1 MLRPRLKPVNCVAD
15 GETLILSLD
24 PRERIELADPT
35 GHVRALLL
43 VLGEAASTAPT
54 SSAPPSG
61 STGTTSTGPSS
72 MRRSRCST
80 VSAGWRTPP
89 HLRRLTDYERERYF
103 SNLAFF
109 DAFTTLERGR
119 EEIQQRLIDS
129 HVVVLGAGGLGSAVV
144 QNLAGL
150 GVSSLTLL
158 DFDLRRAQELRAP
171 VHLHRGAVRSAEGR
185 AGGRVAPGLRLAHR
199 RDGGER
205 PSRRPGRR
213 PCAACRART
222 SSVAAIDDP
231 DDVDL
236 WVNEACVGAGV
247 PFIRGGLAYVQGLYW
262 SVDPGRSACRHC
274 LELYRA
280 TLAQDVDRAVA
291 TGELVLR
298 GARVNRAIGPVA
310 QLLGSLVAMEA
321 VRYLTGITAP
331 VSAGCYQLVDFPAA
345 ARSRPIPGRA
355 TPTAP
360 SAPPRLGAGRGRRR
374 ICRRPRPV
382 GA

>member
-35 GHVRALLL
+35 GHVRTLLL
-43 VLGEAASTAPT
+43 VLAGGLYAADELCAALGEHGHHVDRAELDEALALLDGLGWLEDAGAP
-54 SSAPPSG
+54 
-61 STGTTSTGPSS
+61 
-72 MRRSRCST
+72 
-80 VSAGWRTPP
+80 
-89 HLRRLTDYERERYF
+89 RRLTGYERERYF

-119 EEIQQRLIDS
+119 EEIQQRLIES
-129 HVVVLGAGGLGSAVV
+129 RVVVLGAGGLGSSVV

-158 DFDLRRAQELRAP
+158 DFDRVELRNFARQFTYTEAQCGLP
-171 VHLHRGAVRSAEGR
+171 KVEQVAAWLQAFDSRIDVTVVNDRVDGPDDVRALLPGADLV
-185 AGGRVAPGLRLAHR
+185 
-199 RDGGER
+199 
-205 PSRRPGRR
+205 
-213 PCAACRART
+213 
-222 SSVAAIDDP
+222 VAAIDDP

-274 LELYRA
+274 LELHRA

-331 VSAGCYQLVDFPAA
+331 VSAGCYQLVDFSGSCSISADPWPRDPDCPVCAA
-345 ARSRPIPGRA
+345 APRRGPGAA
-355 TPTAP
+355 TDLPEAAP
-360 SAPPRLGAGRGRRR
+360 SYGA
-374 ICRRPRPV
+374 
-382 GA
+382 